1 MKKLLIVYALAV
13 ALVLVYFILRILF
26 PQNTDVEL
34 KHFNTQSESSGQI
47 KKENGDE
54 KDVTKVQQK
63 FMLLPQK

>member
-1 MKKLLIVYALAV
+1 MKKLVIIYALAV

-47 KKENGDE
+47 KEETGDD
-54 KDVTKVQQK
+54 KDVTEVQQK